1 MVAPFKAKLGSGGGS
16 KGGVAR
22 CLPTFLPIPMLYR
35 VQSGSLAVLSR
46 AKFMRSNPRRVQ
58 TKCANKPSQTMAKM
72 QAKIYI
78 ETVHRRRSALNCICI
93 GCSSYSY
100 SSNCATPS
108 RASVS
113 AATAAIAK
121 CASHARAPRRD
132 PKPAAVWQRDGKK
145 CCPKDGYLYS
155 VASADAAAETDQ
167 TSVAAWID
175 FGSFG

>member
-1 MVAPFKAKLGSGGGS
+1 MQQQQQQQTRQIFKEAYRGCSALISVREKAIRARLMVAPFKAKLGSGGGS

-58 TKCANKPSQTMAKM
+58 TKCANKPSQSLAKM

-93 GCSSYSY
+93 GCSSYS
-100 SSNCATPS
+100 SNCATPS
-108 RASVS
+108 A
-113 AATAAIAK
+113 
-121 CASHARAPRRD
+121 
-132 PKPAAVWQRDGKK
+132 
-145 CCPKDGYLYS
+145 
-155 VASADAAAETDQ
+155 ASASACN
-167 TSVAAWID
+167 
-175 FGSFG
+175 GSYR